1 MFRRALLGLALLAA
15 SSSAQAQSPVQT
27 PVQTP
32 GQTPADCTVDLEVR
46 PGPQLE
52 VDLRCQSPRPL
63 TFAAEDRRT
72 MSHVSGLATT
82 DRSARYRFNLKGF
95 AAEVDSTSIAVARGD
110 GVLATLGSWL
120 FEPQGFERSP
130 TIDIRVRAA
139 EGQVFAAGLPRA
151 GEAWRLSGM
160 TVRLAGYTAIG
171 SLHLQELKVPAPGSL
186 RPGAAK
192 EDGVLRLAI
201 LDGTSPG
208 ARADLADW
216 VKLTAEAEAN
226 WWQGFTARQSLVA
239 LVPTNARRATGYGRT
254 VSGGGATVMVEVGRD
269 VDRRRLFED
278 WVLVHEVIHTGMPYL
293 RGRATWFMEGAA
305 TYIEPILRAR
315 AGWLSEEDVWRE
327 WMADMPQG
335 ATAFAAGLGS
345 ASGRQNYWGGALF
358 MLLADIGLRRDS
370 DGARGLEDCLAGALW
385 DGFDGAKRMALP
397 DYVAACDRAVGNG
410 TVSRLIARHVEGG
423 PPIDLDALWRSLG
436 VAQQGGRIVFDDGA
450 PLARWRQM
458 IVLGPGGS
466 KLKPVKLPWRS

>member
-1 MFRRALLGLALLAA
+1 MLRRALLGLALIAA
-15 SSSAQAQSPVQT
+15 VSPALAQSPVE
-27 PVQTP
+27 P
-32 GQTPADCTVDLEVR
+32 PADCTVDLEVR

-52 VDLRCQSPRPL
+52 VDLRCRSARPL
-63 TFAAEDRRT
+63 TFIAEDRRT
-72 MSHVSGLATT
+72 MSHLSGLATT
-82 DRSARYRFNLKGF
+82 DREARYRFDLKGF

-120 FEPQGFERSP
+120 LEPQGFERPP

-139 EGQVFAAGLPRA
+139 DGQVFAAGLPRA
-151 GEAWRLSGM
+151 GEVWRLSGM
-160 TVRLAGYTAIG
+160 GVRLAGYTAIG
-171 SLHLQELKVPAPGSL
+171 SLFLQDLVVPAPGSL
-186 RPGAAK
+186 RSNLANTGAPK
-192 EDGVLRLAI
+192 EDGVLRLVI

-216 VKLTAEAEAN
+216 VKRTAEAQTN

-239 LVPTNARRATGYGRT
+239 LVPTNARRAIGYGRT

-278 WVLVHEVIHTGMPYL
+278 WVLVHELIHTGMPYL

-327 WMADMPQG
+327 WIADMPQG
-335 ATAFAAGLGS
+335 AGAFATGLAS

-358 MLLADIGLRRDS
+358 MLLADIDLRRDS

-385 DGFDGAKRMALP
+385 DGFDGSKRMTLP
-397 DYVAACDRAVGNG
+397 EYATACDRAAGTG
-410 TVSRLIARHVEGG
+410 TVSRLMARHLEAGQ
-423 PPIDLDALWRSLG
+423 PIDLDALWRALG
-436 VAQQGGRIVFDDGA
+436 VARQGGRIVFDDSA
-450 PLARWRQM
+450 PLAKWRQM
-458 IVLGPGGS
+458 IVLGPGRS